1 MIIEFLKEEKCNEM
15 FNLIKDCFNLEVNN
29 NNNIKEIRKSE
40 NCKAIIMTNKDE
52 LIGTAIIDILNDYI
66 KNQKYYYIN
75 YVCIKKEYRG
85 YGYSKKI
92 MEYIEELARQD
103 NISYIMLT
111 SSSQR
116 EIANKLYLSLDYKK
130 IDTNIFKKEFK

>member
-15 FNLIKDCFNLEVNN
+15 FNLIKDCFNLEVND
-29 NNNIKEIRKSE
+29 NNIKEIIKSE

-75 YVCIKKEYRG
+75 YRG
-85 YGYSKKI
+85 CGYSKKI
-92 MEYIEELARQD
+92 MEYIEELARQE
-103 NISYIMLT
+103 NISYIILT

-130 IDTNIFKKEFK
+130 IDTNLFKKEFK

>member
-15 FNLIKDCFNLEVNN
+15 FNLIKDCFNLEVND
-29 NNNIKEIRKSE
+29 NNIKEIVKSE
-40 NCKAIIMTNKDE
+40 NCKAIIMKNKDE

-85 YGYSKKI
+85 CGYSKKI
-92 MEYIEELARQD
+92 MEYIEELGRQE
-103 NISYIMLT
+103 NISYIILT

-130 IDTNIFKKEFK
+130 IDTNLFKKEFK

>member
-15 FNLIKDCFNLEVNN
+15 FNLIKDCFNLEVND
-29 NNNIKEIRKSE
+29 NNIKEIIKSE
-40 NCKAIIMTNKDE
+40 NCKAIIMKNKDE
-52 LIGTAIIDILNDYI
+52 LIGTAIIDTLNDYI

-85 YGYSKKI
+85 CGYSKKI

-116 EIANKLYLSLDYKK
+116 EIANKLYLSFDYKK

>member
-15 FNLIKDCFNLEVNN
+15 FNLIKDCFNLEVND
-29 NNNIKEIRKSE
+29 NNIKEIIKSE
-40 NCKAIIMTNKDE
+40 NCKAIIMKNKDE

-66 KNQKYYYIN
+66 KNQKYYYVN

-85 YGYSKKI
+85 CGYSKKI
-92 MEYIEELARQD
+92 MEYIEELARQE
-103 NISYIMLT
+103 NISYIILT

-130 IDTNIFKKEFK
+130 IDTNLFKKEFK

>member
-15 FNLIKDCFNLEVNN
+15 FNLIKDCFNLEVND
-29 NNNIKEIRKSE
+29 NNIKEIIKSE
-40 NCKAIIMTNKDE
+40 NCKAIIMKNKDE
-52 LIGTAIIDILNDYI
+52 LIGTAIIDTLNDYI

-85 YGYSKKI
+85 CGYSKKI
-92 MEYIEELARQD
+92 MKYIEELARQE
-103 NISYIMLT
+103 NISYIILT

-130 IDTNIFKKEFK
+130 IDTNLFKKEFK

>member
-15 FNLIKDCFNLEVNN
+15 FNLIKDCFNLEVND
-29 NNNIKEIRKSE
+29 NNIKEIIKSE
-40 NCKAIIMTNKDE
+40 NCKAIIMKNKDE
-52 LIGTAIIDILNDYI
+52 LIGTAIIDTLNDYI

-85 YGYSKKI
+85 CGYSKKI

-111 SSSQR
+111 SSIQR

-130 IDTNIFKKEFK
+130 IDTNLFKKEFK

>member
-15 FNLIKDCFNLEVNN
+15 FNLIKDCFNLEVND
-29 NNNIKEIRKSE
+29 NNIKEIIKSE
-40 NCKAIIMTNKDE
+40 NCKAIIMKNKDE
-52 LIGTAIIDILNDYI
+52 LIGTAIIDTLNDYI

-85 YGYSKKI
+85 CGYSKKI

-130 IDTNIFKKEFK
+130 IDINIFKKEFK

>member
-1 MIIEFLKEEKCNEM
+1 M
-15 FNLIKDCFNLEVNN
+15 
-29 NNNIKEIRKSE
+29 
-40 NCKAIIMTNKDE
+40 
-52 LIGTAIIDILNDYI
+52 Y
-66 KNQKYYYIN
+66 
-75 YVCIKKEYRG
+75 KKEYRG
-85 YGYSKKI
+85 CGYSKKI

>member
-15 FNLIKDCFNLEVNN
+15 FNLIKDCFNLEVND
-29 NNNIKEIRKSE
+29 NNIKEIIKSE
-40 NCKAIIMTNKDE
+40 NCKAIIMKNKDE

-85 YGYSKKI
+85 CGYSKKI

-130 IDTNIFKKEFK
+130 IDTNLFKKEFK

>member
-15 FNLIKDCFNLEVNN
+15 FNLIKDCFNLEVND
-29 NNNIKEIRKSE
+29 NNIKEIIKSE
-40 NCKAIIMTNKDE
+40 NCKAIIMKNKDE
-52 LIGTAIIDILNDYI
+52 LIWTAIIDTLNDYI

-75 YVCIKKEYRG
+75 YVCIKKEYRVCG
-85 YGYSKKI
+85 YAKKI
-92 MEYIEELARQD
+92 MEYIEELARQE
-103 NISYIMLT
+103 NISYIILT

>member
-15 FNLIKDCFNLEVNN
+15 FNLIKDCFNLKVND
-29 NNNIKEIRKSE
+29 NNIKEIIKSE
-40 NCKAIIMTNKDE
+40 NCKAIIMKNKDE

-85 YGYSKKI
+85 CGYSKKI
-92 MEYIEELARQD
+92 MEYIEELARQE
-103 NISYIMLT
+103 NISYIILT

-130 IDTNIFKKEFK
+130 IDTNLFKKEFK

>member
-15 FNLIKDCFNLEVNN
+15 FNLIKDCFNLEVND
-29 NNNIKEIRKSE
+29 NNIKEIIKSE
-40 NCKAIIMTNKDE
+40 NCKAIIMKNKDE

-85 YGYSKKI
+85 CGYSKKI
-92 MEYIEELARQD
+92 MEYIEELARQE
-103 NISYIMLT
+103 NISYIILT

-116 EIANKLYLSLDYKK
+116 EIANKLYY
-130 IDTNIFKKEFK
+130 FFHC

>member
-15 FNLIKDCFNLEVNN
+15 FNLIKDCFNLEVND
-29 NNNIKEIRKSE
+29 NNIKEIIKSE
-40 NCKAIIMTNKDE
+40 NCKAIIMKNKDE
-52 LIGTAIIDILNDYI
+52 LIGTAIIDTLNDYI

-85 YGYSKKI
+85 CGYSKKI
-92 MEYIEELARQD
+92 MEYIEEMARQE
-103 NISYIMLT
+103 NISYIILT

-130 IDTNIFKKEFK
+130 IDTNLFKKEFK

>member
-15 FNLIKDCFNLEVNN
+15 FNLIKDCFNLEVND
-29 NNNIKEIRKSE
+29 NNIKEITKSE
-40 NCKAIIMTNKDE
+40 NCKAIIMKNKDE
-52 LIGTAIIDILNDYI
+52 LIGTAIIDTLNDYI

-85 YGYSKKI
+85 CGYSKKI
-92 MEYIEELARQD
+92 MEYIEELARQE
-103 NISYIMLT
+103 NISYIILT

-130 IDTNIFKKEFK
+130 IDTNLFKKEFK

>member
-15 FNLIKDCFNLEVNN
+15 FNLIKDCFNLEVND
-29 NNNIKEIRKSE
+29 NNIKEIIKSE
-40 NCKAIIMTNKDE
+40 NCKAIIMKNKDE
-52 LIGTAIIDILNDYI
+52 LIGTAIIDTLNDYI

-75 YVCIKKEYRG
+75 YVCIKKEYREC
-85 YGYSKKI
+85 GYSKKI
-92 MEYIEELARQD
+92 MEYIEELARQE
-103 NISYIMLT
+103 NISYIILT

-130 IDTNIFKKEFK
+130 IDTNLFKKEFK

>member
-15 FNLIKDCFNLEVNN
+15 FNLIKDCFNLEVND
-29 NNNIKEIRKSE
+29 NNIKEIIKSE
-40 NCKAIIMTNKDE
+40 NCKAIIMKNKDE
-52 LIGTAIIDILNDYI
+52 LIGTAIIDTLNDYI

-75 YVCIKKEYRG
+75 YVCIKKEYIG
-85 YGYSKKI
+85 CGYSKKI
-92 MEYIEELARQD
+92 MEYIEELARQE
-103 NISYIMLT
+103 NISYIILT

>member
-15 FNLIKDCFNLEVNN
+15 FNLIKDCFNLEVND
-29 NNNIKEIRKSE
+29 NNIKEIIKSE
-40 NCKAIIMTNKDE
+40 NCKAIIMKNKDE

-85 YGYSKKI
+85 CGYSKKI
-92 MEYIEELARQD
+92 MEYIEELARQE
-103 NISYIMLT
+103 NISYIILT

-130 IDTNIFKKEFK
+130 IDTNLFKKEFK

>member
-15 FNLIKDCFNLEVNN
+15 FNLIKDCFNLEVND
-29 NNNIKEIRKSE
+29 NNIKEIIKSE
-40 NCKAIIMTNKDE
+40 NCKAIIMKNKDE

-85 YGYSKKI
+85 CGYSKKI
-92 MEYIEELARQD
+92 MEYIEELARQE
-103 NISYIMLT
+103 NISYIILT

>member
-1 MIIEFLKEEKCNEM
+1 MIIGFLKEEKCNEM
-15 FNLIKDCFNLEVNN
+15 FNLIKDCFNLEVND
-29 NNNIKEIRKSE
+29 NNIKEIVKSE
-40 NCKAIIMTNKDE
+40 NCKAIIMKNKDE
-52 LIGTAIIDILNDYI
+52 LIGTAIIDTLNDYI

-85 YGYSKKI
+85 CGYSKKI
-92 MEYIEELARQD
+92 MEYIEELARQE
-103 NISYIMLT
+103 NISYIILT

-130 IDTNIFKKEFK
+130 IDTNLFKKEFK

>member
-15 FNLIKDCFNLEVNN
+15 FNLIKDCFNLEVND
-29 NNNIKEIRKSE
+29 NNIKEIVKSE
-40 NCKAIIMTNKDE
+40 NCKAIIMKNKDE

-85 YGYSKKI
+85 CGYSKKI
-92 MEYIEELARQD
+92 MEYIEELARQE
-103 NISYIMLT
+103 NISYIILT

-130 IDTNIFKKEFK
+130 IDTNLFKKEFK